1 MLHTLFI
8 HISSIRKNIIR
19 GGTDILVC
27 VLCLFCA
34 SCSGFVQDI
43 RRPID
48 LITDDALNT
57 ESQTDFLIRGVQAQ
71 FAESYSDAALYAGGL
86 SDELFFD
93 SRTGAGGLVV
103 YEEVD
108 NALTIDR
115 SNTTLITV
123 QNRLGRYRFHADDL
137 VERTRKISFTLDST
151 RRRMAFQGYFHSA
164 VARYFYAAYVG
175 INKQQGGGVI
185 NNGAFIPSS
194 AMNDS
199 ALAKLTLA
207 AQNTT
212 SPYEARL
219 ASTLAARIHLMEGR
233 FAEAQAAAQ
242 NGLRR
247 GDAAF
252 QALFNLQSSNQ
263 LWLNAGLGR
272 NVYIPARR
280 FDTLYL
286 RQDPLDS
293 VRIKLRG
300 PTTRSGFT
308 FYIQTKYAAQDSPM
322 PFLTWQENE
331 LMLAEC
337 ELRLADNAIS
347 ALARIN
353 SVRTSYAGLRALP
366 TGTAATL
373 DLIYTERD
381 KELFLTGLRL
391 IDQRRFNRWHLRTD
405 TWRYMPIVQP
415 EINNNP
421 NLPSLVRD

>member
-1 MLHTLFI
+1 MLHIIFVYV
-8 HISSIRKNIIR
+8 SSIRKTIIR
-19 GGTDILVC
+19 SGTDIIVC
-27 VLCLFCA
+27 VLCLICA

-57 ESQTDFLIRGVQAQ
+57 ESQADFLIRGVQAQ
-71 FAESYSDAALYAGGL
+71 FSESYSDAALYAGGL

-137 VERTRKISFTLDST
+137 AQRAGKISFTLDSS
-151 RRRMAFQGYFHSA
+151 RRRMAFQGYFHGA

-185 NNGAFIPSS
+185 DNGAFIPSS

-207 AQNTT
+207 SQNTT
-212 SPYEARL
+212 SSYEARL
-219 ASTLAARIHLMEGR
+219 TNTLAARIHLMEGR
-233 FAEAQAAAQ
+233 FAAAQQAAQ
-242 NGLRR
+242 NGLRK
-247 GDAAF
+247 GDASF
-252 QALFNLQSSNQ
+252 QALFNLVSSNQ

-272 NVYIPARR
+272 NVYLPARR

-300 PTTRSGFT
+300 PTTRPGFT
-308 FYIQTKYAAQDSPM
+308 FYVQTKYAAQDSPM

-337 ELRLADNAIS
+337 ELRLADNAAS

-353 SVRTSYAGLRALP
+353 TVRTSYTGLRALP
-366 TGTAATL
+366 AGTTATL

-381 KELFLTGLRL
+381 KELFLTGMRI
-391 IDQRRFNRWHLRTD
+391 IDQRRFNRWHLRSD

-421 NLPSLVRD
+421 NLPPLVRD

>member
-1 MLHTLFI
+1 MLNILFN
-8 HISSIRKNIIR
+8 SSAWKDGYRC
-19 GGTDILVC
+19 GVWLTVSVYC
-27 VLCLFCA
+27 VLCTA
-34 SCSGFVQDI
+34 CSGFVQDI

-48 LITDDALNT
+48 LISDDALNS
-57 ESQTDFLIRGVQAQ
+57 ESQAEFIIRGVQGQ
-71 FAESYSDAALYAGGL
+71 FSESYSDAALYAGGL
-86 SDELFFD
+86 SDELYFD
-93 SRTGAGGLVV
+93 TRTGAGGLVV

-108 NALTIDR
+108 NAITIDR

-137 VERTRKISFTLDST
+137 AERARNITFSQDSL
-151 RRRMAFQGYFHSA
+151 RRRTVFQGYFHGA
-164 VARYFYAAYVG
+164 VARFFYAAYVG

-199 ALAKLTLA
+199 ALAKLALA
-207 AQNTT
+207 LQNTT

-219 ASTLAARIHLMEGR
+219 VNTLAARIHLMEGR
-233 FAEAQAAAQ
+233 FSEAQQAAQ

-247 GDAAF
+247 GDAPF
-252 QALFNLQSSNQ
+252 QGLFSFQSQNQ

-286 RQDPLDS
+286 RQDPLET
-293 VRIKLRG
+293 VRLKMNG

-308 FYIQTKYAAQDSPM
+308 FYVQTKYSAQDSPM

-337 ELRLADNAIS
+337 ELRLANNAAS

-353 SVRTSYAGLRALP
+353 TVRTSYTSLRVLP
-366 TGTAATL
+366 DGTRTTL
-373 DLIYTERD
+373 DLIYAERD

-391 IDQRRFNRWHLRTD
+391 IDQRRFNRWHLRPE

-421 NLPSLVRD
+421 NLQPLVRD

>member
-1 MLHTLFI
+1 MQRFILFLI
-8 HISSIRKNIIR
+8 VAFFS
-19 GGTDILVC
+19 V
-27 VLCLFCA
+27 

-43 RRPID
+43 HRPID
-48 LITDDALNT
+48 LISDDVLND
-57 ESQTDFLIRGVQAQ
+57 ESQVDFLIRGVQAQ
-71 FAESYSDAALYAGGL
+71 FSESYSDAALYAGGL

-93 SRTGAGGLVV
+93 ARTGAGGLVV

-115 SNTTLITV
+115 SNTTLVAV

-137 VERTRKISFTLDST
+137 VGRTRKILFAQDSS
-151 RRRMAFQGYFHSA
+151 RRRMAFQGYFHGA

-185 NNGAFIPSS
+185 DNGAFIPST

-199 ALAKLTLA
+199 ALAKLALA
-207 AQNTT
+207 LQNVT

-219 ASTLAARIHLMEGR
+219 VQTLAARIHLMEGR
-233 FAEAQAAAQ
+233 FAEAQQAAQ
-242 NGLRR
+242 NGLRK
-247 GDAAF
+247 GDATF
-252 QALFNLQSSNQ
+252 QALFNLVSSNQ

-286 RQDPLDS
+286 RQDPLDT

-308 FYIQTKYAAQDSPM
+308 FYTQTKYAAQDSPM

-337 ELRLADNAIS
+337 ELRLANNAAS
-347 ALARIN
+347 ALTRIN
-353 SVRTSYAGLRALP
+353 AVRTSYTGLRALP
-366 TGTAATL
+366 AGTAATL
-373 DLIYTERD
+373 DLIYAERD

-391 IDQRRFNRWHLRTD
+391 IDQRRSNTWHLRPD

-421 NLPSLVRD
+421 NLPTLVRD